1 MADSQ
6 LLCKAIKQ
14 VLKTRGLTY
23 RDLAGRLDL
32 SEASIKRM
40 FALQKLSLERVF
52 HLCDVLQISFAD
64 LALRAEAMRET
75 MPQLDWNQE
84 ELLVADTR
92 LLLVAVCVL
101 NQWQMAEIVTA
112 YQITEE
118 ECIQKLLM
126 LERIGILQLMP
137 ENRVK
142 LKVARDF
149 DWLPNGP
156 IHHFFQTKIQKDF
169 LDQAHMSIAGVPA
182 SQQQIAPQ
190 FFIHGMF
197 TPEALDEIQADI
209 SRMRQKIS
217 NLHLDNLHHP
227 KARKISAGFLVA
239 LRMDWEP
246 QMFSKMRRATT
257 LES

>member
-1 MADSQ
+1 MTDSR

-14 VLKTRGLTY
+14 VLKSRDLTY
-23 RDLAGRLDL
+23 RDLAAQLGL
-32 SEASIKRM
+32 SEASVKRM

-52 HLCDVLQISFAD
+52 HICEVLQISFAD
-64 LALRAEAMRET
+64 LALRADAMQESL
-75 MPQLDWNQE
+75 PQLLWNQE
-84 ELLVADTR
+84 ELLVTDTR

-101 NQWQMAEIVTA
+101 NQWRVTEIVAA
-112 YQITEE
+112 YQMTEA

-156 IHHFFQTKIQKDF
+156 IHHFFQTKIQMDF
-169 LDQAHMSIAGVPA
+169 LGHAGMPIAGATA
-182 SQQQIAPQ
+182 SQQQINPQ
-190 FFIHGMF
+190 FFMHGMF
-197 TPEALDEIQADI
+197 TPEALDEIQADM
-209 SRMRQKIS
+209 SRLRQKIS
-217 NLHLDNLHHP
+217 NLHLENLHIP
-227 KARKISAGFLVA
+227 KARKLSAGFLVA

-246 QMFSKMRRATT
+246 QIFSKMRRPA
-257 LES
+257 S